1 MLETCKVCRMVTSRV
16 WKMYHSRHVGKRE
29 NELLEM
35 FRNPLPLRKIL
46 RQEVDT
52 AEAAEAEVARSTY
65 WKIIIVSG
73 M

>member
-1 MLETCKVCRMVTSRV
+1 
-16 WKMYHSRHVGKRE
+16 MYHLRWKTGKWIV
-29 NELLEM
+29 
-35 FRNPLPLRKIL
+35 RNVPKPPPLRKIL

-52 AEAAEAEVARSTY
+52 AEAAEAAEAEVARSTY

>member
-1 MLETCKVCRMVTSRV
+1 
-16 WKMYHSRHVGKRE
+16 MYHLRWKTGKWIV
-29 NELLEM
+29 
-35 FRNPLPLRKIL
+35 RNVPKPPPLRKIL